1 MDIRSIYQRAFSLT
15 DYLQSPLLLGMRL
28 YWGWQF
34 FLAGKGKLMNLDR
47 TTEFFASL
55 NLPMPHLNAI
65 MAGSV
70 ECFGGLLLLLGL
82 ASRPISIPLT
92 FTMIVAYLTAHNEQV
107 RNIFASPDEFIKAD
121 PFLFLLTALIILAF
135 GPGYFS
141 LDNLISR
148 LFNRHETEQNHKPDL
163 VAVRPLV

>member
-34 FLAGKGKLMNLDR
+34 FLTGKGKLMNLDR

-55 NLPMPHLNAI
+55 NLPMPHLNAV

-70 ECFGGLLLLLGL
+70 ECVGGLLLMLGL
-82 ASRPISIPLT
+82 ASRPVSIPLT
-92 FTMIVAYLTAHNEQV
+92 FTMIVAYLTAHSEQLG
-107 RNIFASPDEFIKAD
+107 NIFASPDNFIKAD
-121 PFLFLLTALIILAF
+121 PFLFLLTALTILAF

-141 LDNLISR
+141 LDNLISH
-148 LFNRHETEQNHKPDL
+148 LFNRPETEKNHKPDL